1 MYLAIITLPLLA
13 ALVSGVLGRKVG
25 VTGSQLITSSS
36 VIMTAGLSLV
46 AFFEVGLSN
55 SPVSIEIL
63 SWIDS
68 DDLNVNWG
76 FQFDALTVSMLI
88 PVLIVSALVHVYS
101 IGYMSEDPHQQ
112 RFFSYLSMFTFFMLV
127 LVTGDNYLVMFIG
140 WEGVGISSY
149 LLVSFWFT
157 RIQANKSAISA
168 LLFNRVGD
176 MFLTIGLFAVL
187 FAVGNI
193 DYATVFSVAPYL
205 NENIVTIV
213 GVCFLIGAMAKSAQ
227 IGLHVWLPQAME
239 GPTPVSALI
248 HAATMVTAGVYLL
261 MRSSPLLEY
270 SSTVLVL
277 ALWVG
282 AITTLFAGTIGLFQ
296 NDLKKVIAYSTCSQ
310 LGMLFIAV
318 GLSQYNVALFHLV
331 NHAFFKALLF
341 LGAGSI
347 IHAMGDE
354 QDMRRLGGLVKLLPF
369 SYAMI
374 LIGSLS
380 LAAMPFLTGFYSKDL
395 IIELAYGQFEF
406 SGQVVYW
413 LALISAIFTSTYSVR
428 LLYLTFLSNPN
439 GAKANYEH
447 SHEGPLTMAVPLII
461 LAVMSIV
468 FGYIAKDYFVGLGS
482 SSLAHSLWVHPDH
495 VISVE
500 AEFAVPHLFKLL
512 PVILS
517 ILIGGLALLI
527 SQKGN
532 NLLALA
538 IYSAETLPVGQAA
551 HGLDLEKRIAR
562 RKATANLYA
571 FFNQRYWVELLVNKY
586 IINKALSLGYL
597 FNKQLDRGAIELIG
611 PHGLT
616 KGLYSSSNLIA
627 KLDTGIITNYALYI
641 LLGLI
646 SFISLIFFAPID
658 PQGES
663 IRAAQYLE
671 LVVLYIFALTI
682 F

>member
-1 MYLAIITLPLLA
+1 
-13 ALVSGVLGRKVG
+13 
-25 VTGSQLITSSS
+25 
-36 VIMTAGLSLV
+36 
-46 AFFEVGLSN
+46 
-55 SPVSIEIL
+55 
-63 SWIDS
+63 
-68 DDLNVNWG
+68 
-76 FQFDALTVSMLI
+76 
-88 PVLIVSALVHVYS
+88 
-101 IGYMSEDPHQQ
+101 
-112 RFFSYLSMFTFFMLV
+112 
-127 LVTGDNYLVMFIG
+127 
-140 WEGVGISSY
+140 
-149 LLVSFWFT
+149 
-157 RIQANKSAISA
+157 
-168 LLFNRVGD
+168 
-176 MFLTIGLFAVL
+176 
-187 FAVGNI
+187 
-193 DYATVFSVAPYL
+193 
-205 NENIVTIV
+205 
-213 GVCFLIGAMAKSAQ
+213 
-227 IGLHVWLPQAME
+227 
-239 GPTPVSALI
+239 
-248 HAATMVTAGVYLL
+248 MVTAGVYLL

-428 LLYLTFLSNPN
+428 LLYLTFLSSPN

-447 SHEGPLTMAVPLII
+447 SHEGPLTMGIPLII

-482 SSLAHSLWVHPDH
+482 SSLAHSLFVHPDH

-512 PVILS
+512 PVIMS
-517 ILIGGLALLI
+517 ILIGGLALVI
-527 SQKGN
+527 YQKGN

-538 IYSAETLPVGQAA
+538 TYTAETLPVAQSIAA
-551 HGLDLEKRIAR
+551 HGLDTEKRAAK
-562 RKATANLYA
+562 RKASANLYA
-571 FFNQRYWVELLVNKY
+571 FFNQRYWVELLVNKF
-586 IINKALSLGYL
+586 IINKGLSLGYL

-627 KLDTGIITNYALYI
+627 KLDSGIITNYALYI

-663 IRAAQYLE
+663 IRAAQYLQ

>member
-1 MYLAIITLPLLA
+1 
-13 ALVSGVLGRKVG
+13 
-25 VTGSQLITSSS
+25 
-36 VIMTAGLSLV
+36 
-46 AFFEVGLSN
+46 
-55 SPVSIEIL
+55 
-63 SWIDS
+63 
-68 DDLNVNWG
+68 
-76 FQFDALTVSMLI
+76 
-88 PVLIVSALVHVYS
+88 
-101 IGYMSEDPHQQ
+101 
-112 RFFSYLSMFTFFMLV
+112 
-127 LVTGDNYLVMFIG
+127 
-140 WEGVGISSY
+140 
-149 LLVSFWFT
+149 
-157 RIQANKSAISA
+157 
-168 LLFNRVGD
+168 
-176 MFLTIGLFAVL
+176 
-187 FAVGNI
+187 
-193 DYATVFSVAPYL
+193 
-205 NENIVTIV
+205 
-213 GVCFLIGAMAKSAQ
+213 
-227 IGLHVWLPQAME
+227 
-239 GPTPVSALI
+239 
-248 HAATMVTAGVYLL
+248 MVTAGVYLL

-270 SSTVLVL
+270 SSTVLIL

-406 SGQVVYW
+406 SGEVVYW

-428 LLYLTFLSNPN
+428 LLYLTFLSSPN

-447 SHEGPLTMAVPLII
+447 SHEGPLTMGISLII
-461 LAVMSIV
+461 LAIMSIV

-482 SSLAHSLWVHPDH
+482 SSLAHSLFVHPDH

-517 ILIGGLALLI
+517 ILIGGLALVI
-527 SQKGN
+527 AQPAGN
-532 NLLALA
+532 NLRQT
-538 IYSAETLPVGQAA
+538 YSAEILPVAD
-551 HGLDLEKRIAR
+551 GLDQVKLR

-571 FFNQRYWVELLVNKY
+571 FFNQRYWVELLVNKF

-616 KGLYSSSNLIA
+616 KGFDSSSNLIA
-627 KLDTGIITNYALYI
+627 RLDNGIITAYALYI

-646 SFISLIFFAPID
+646 SFISLIFFYPGGD
-658 PQGES
+658 WDG
-663 IRAAQYLE
+663 YLQ
-671 LVVLYIFALTI
+671 LIVLYLFALTI

>member
-1 MYLAIITLPLLA
+1 MYLAIITLPLLSA
-13 ALVSGVLGRKVG
+13 ISAGLLGRKIG
-25 VTGSQLITSSS
+25 VTGAQLITSGS
-36 VIMTAGLSLV
+36 VITTCFLALI
-46 AFFEVGLSN
+46 AFYEVGLTI
-55 SPVSIEIL
+55 SPVSIKL
-63 SWIDS
+63 FSWIDS
-68 DDLNVNWG
+68 ESLTIDWG
-76 FQFDALTVSMLI
+76 FNFDALTVSMLI

-112 RFFSYLSMFTFFMLV
+112 RFFSYLSMFTFFMLI

-157 RIQANKSAISA
+157 RVQANKSAISA

-176 MFLTIGLFAVL
+176 MFLTIGLFAL
-187 FAVGNI
+187 IFALGNI
-193 DYATVFSVAPYL
+193 DYAIVFSIAPYL
-205 NENIVTIV
+205 NENTVTII
-213 GVCFLIGAMAKSAQ
+213 GICFLIGAMAKSAQ

-270 SSTVLVL
+270 SPTVLLL
-277 ALWVG
+277 ALWIG

-347 IHAMGDE
+347 IHAMADE

-369 SYAMI
+369 SYAMM

-395 IIELAYGQFEF
+395 IIELAFGQFEF

-413 LALISAIFTSTYSVR
+413 LAVISAIFTMTYSIR
-428 LLYLTFLSNPN
+428 LLFLTFLSAPN
-439 GAKANYEH
+439 GAKINYEH
-447 SHEGPLTMAVPLII
+447 SHEGPLTMAIPLII
-461 LAVMSIV
+461 LAIMSII
-468 FGYIAKDYFVGLGS
+468 FGYYARDFFVGLGS
-482 SSLAHSLWVHPDH
+482 SSLAHSLFVHPDH
-495 VISVE
+495 IISVE
-500 AEFAVPHLFKLL
+500 AEFAVPTVFKLL
-512 PVILS
+512 PVVASVLVGLTVLTIYQLAPSLLVS
-517 ILIGGLALLI
+517 ITKTKIGASI
-527 SQKGN
+527 
-532 NLLALA
+532 
-538 IYSAETLPVGQAA
+538 
-551 HGLDLEKRIAR
+551 
-562 RKATANLYA
+562 YA
-571 FFNQRYWVELLVNKY
+571 FFNQRYWLELIVNKF
-586 IINKALSLGYL
+586 IVVKGLSLGYV

-611 PHGLT
+611 PHGVVS
-616 KGLYSSSNLIA
+616 GLSSVSGLISR
-627 KLDTGIITNYALYI
+627 LDTGIITNYALYI

-646 SFISLIFFAPID
+646 SFISLVFFAPID

-663 IRAAQYLE
+663 IKAAQYSQLFI
-671 LVVLYIFALTI
+671 LYIFALTA

>member
-1 MYLAIITLPLLA
+1 MYLAIITLPLLGA
-13 ALVSGVLGRKVG
+13 ISSGLVGRKIG
-25 VTGSQLITSSS
+25 VTGAQLITSGS
-36 VIMTAGLSLV
+36 VIITCFLALI
-46 AFFEVGLSN
+46 AFYEVGLSL
-55 SPVSIEIL
+55 SPVSIKL
-63 SWIDS
+63 FSWIDS
-68 DDLNVNWG
+68 ESLTIDWG
-76 FQFDALTVSMLI
+76 FNFDALTVSMLI

-112 RFFSYLSMFTFFMLV
+112 RFFSYLSMFTFFMLI

-157 RIQANKSAISA
+157 RVQANKSAISA

-176 MFLTIGLFAVL
+176 MFLTIGLFAL
-187 FAVGNI
+187 IFALGNI
-193 DYATVFSVAPYL
+193 DYAIVFSIAPYL

-213 GVCFLIGAMAKSAQ
+213 GICFLIGAMAKSAQ

-270 SSTVLVL
+270 SPTVLLL
-277 ALWVG
+277 ALWIG

-347 IHAMGDE
+347 IHAMADE

-395 IIELAYGQFEF
+395 IIELAFGQFEF

-413 LALISAIFTSTYSVR
+413 LAVISAIFTMTYSVR
-428 LLYLTFLSNPN
+428 LLYLTFLSAPN
-439 GAKANYEH
+439 GAKINYEH
-447 SHEGPLTMAVPLII
+447 SHEGPLTMAIPLII
-461 LAVMSIV
+461 LAVMSII
-468 FGYIAKDYFVGLGS
+468 FGYFARDFFVGLGS
-482 SSLAHSLWVHPDH
+482 SSLAHSLFVHPDH
-495 VISVE
+495 IIAVE
-500 AEFAVPHLFKLL
+500 AEFAVPVTFKLL
-512 PVILS
+512 PVIASL
-517 ILIGGLALLI
+517 LIGGLV
-527 SQKGN
+527 
-532 NLLALA
+532 LALYQLFPN
-538 IYSAETLPVGQAA
+538 ILLSITKTKIG
-551 HGLDLEKRIAR
+551 GSI
-562 RKATANLYA
+562 YA
-571 FFNQRYWVELLVNKY
+571 FFNQRYWIELIVNKF
-586 IINKALSLGYL
+586 IVRKGLEIGYL

-611 PHGLT
+611 PHGVVT
-616 KGLYSSSNLIA
+616 GLSSISNLIA
-627 KLDTGIITNYALYI
+627 KLDSGIITNYALYI

-646 SFISLIFFAPID
+646 SFVCLIFFAPID
-658 PQGES
+658 SASTISGAS
-663 IRAAQYLE
+663 AQYSQLII
-671 LVVLYIFALTI
+671 LYIFALTLI
-682 F
+682 

>member
-1 MYLAIITLPLLA
+1 MYLAIITLPLLGA
-13 ALVSGVLGRKVG
+13 IISGLLGRKVG
-25 VTGSQLITSSS
+25 ITGAQLITSGS
-36 VIMTAGLSLV
+36 VITTCLLALV
-46 AFFEVGLSN
+46 AFYEVGLSI
-55 SPVSIEIL
+55 SPVSIKL
-63 SWIDS
+63 FSWIDS
-68 DDLNVNWG
+68 ESLTIDWG
-76 FQFDALTVSMLI
+76 FNFDALTVSMLI

-112 RFFSYLSMFTFFMLV
+112 RFFSYLSMFTFFMLI

-157 RIQANKSAISA
+157 RVQANKSAISA

-176 MFLTIGLFAVL
+176 MFLTIGLFAL
-187 FAVGNI
+187 IFALGNI
-193 DYATVFSVAPYL
+193 DYAVVFSIAPYL
-205 NENIVTIV
+205 NENVITVV

-270 SSTVLVL
+270 SPTVLLL
-277 ALWVG
+277 ALWIG

-413 LALISAIFTSTYSVR
+413 LAVISAIFTMTYSIR
-428 LLYLTFLSNPN
+428 LLYLTFLSAPN
-439 GAKANYEH
+439 GAKVNYEH
-447 SHEGPLTMAVPLII
+447 SHEGPLTMGIPLII
-461 LAVMSIV
+461 LAIMSII
-468 FGYIAKDYFVGLGS
+468 FGYFARDFFVGLGS
-482 SSLAHSLWVHPDH
+482 SSLAHSLFVHPDH
-495 VISVE
+495 IISVE
-500 AEFAVPHLFKLL
+500 AEFAVPTSFKLL
-512 PVILS
+512 PVIASL
-517 ILIGGLALLI
+517 LIGGIVLALYQLTP
-527 SQKGN
+527 S
-532 NLLALA
+532 LLLHVTKTKTGSS
-538 IYSAETLPVGQAA
+538 I
-551 HGLDLEKRIAR
+551 
-562 RKATANLYA
+562 YA
-571 FFNQRYWVELLVNKY
+571 FFNQRYWVELLVNKFIVY
-586 IINKALSLGYL
+586 KGLSLGYI

-611 PHGLT
+611 PHGVVT
-616 KGLYSSSNLIA
+616 GLSSISGLIA

-646 SFISLIFFAPID
+646 SFISLVFFAPID
-658 PQGES
+658 PHSAS
-663 IRAAQYLE
+663 ITIKAAQYSQLII
-671 LVVLYIFALTI
+671 LYIFALTI

>member
-1 MYLAIITLPLLA
+1 M
-13 ALVSGVLGRKVG
+13 
-25 VTGSQLITSSS
+25 
-36 VIMTAGLSLV
+36 
-46 AFFEVGLSN
+46 
-55 SPVSIEIL
+55 
-63 SWIDS
+63 
-68 DDLNVNWG
+68 
-76 FQFDALTVSMLI
+76 
-88 PVLIVSALVHVYS
+88 
-101 IGYMSEDPHQQ
+101 
-112 RFFSYLSMFTFFMLV
+112 
-127 LVTGDNYLVMFIG
+127 
-140 WEGVGISSY
+140 
-149 LLVSFWFT
+149 
-157 RIQANKSAISA
+157 
-168 LLFNRVGD
+168 
-176 MFLTIGLFAVL
+176 
-187 FAVGNI
+187 
-193 DYATVFSVAPYL
+193 
-205 NENIVTIV
+205 
-213 GVCFLIGAMAKSAQ
+213 
-227 IGLHVWLPQAME
+227 
-239 GPTPVSALI
+239 PTPVSALI

-406 SGQVVYW
+406 SGEVVYW

-447 SHEGPLTMAVPLII
+447 SHEGPLTMAIPLII

-468 FGYIAKDYFVGLGS
+468 WGYIAKDYFIGLGS

-512 PVILS
+512 PVILT

-527 SQKGN
+527 YQKGN
-532 NLLALA
+532 NLLALLT
-538 IYSAETLPVGQAA
+538 YSAETLPVAQAA
-551 HGLDLEKRIAR
+551 HGLDLENRIAR
-562 RKATANLYA
+562 RKAWANLYA